1 MLYLLPFLTTLSE
14 NLQRVN
20 NRVSKYLKTS
30 NAKQIHDVRTSIRRL
45 DATYLILP
53 KKNRTG
59 SSLSEY
65 VLKCKEFFKVNS
77 EIRDLDIIHEKLQ
90 KYPSNAQ
97 RNGVIEALKASRVAT
112 LERAKTI
119 ARSLKST
126 DTTRIIDKIGVTEK
140 ELQKRYNK
148 MISRLI
154 SRIEST
160 FPAVLTNQAKLQE
173 LHDLRISC
181 KKLRYLLELLP
192 EDKNNVLKTRKTL
205 QKLQDILGTI
215 HDYDFTI
222 EYLSSLGQSSIEI
235 QKIIAIEKEER
246 NAKYDEFL
254 KFCKRRLDIS
264 QDSFF
269 IMDKKS
275 KIKSLK

>member
-1 MLYLLPFLTTLSE
+1 MLYLLPFLTSLSE

-20 NRVSKYLKTS
+20 NRVSKYLKTP

-45 DATYLILP
+45 DANYLILP

-59 SSLSEY
+59 SSLSDY
-65 VLKCKEFFKVNS
+65 VLKCKEFFKINS
-77 EIRDLDIIHEKLQ
+77 EIRDLDIIYEKLQ

-97 RNGVIEALKASRVAT
+97 RNRVIEALKASRDTT

-154 SRIEST
+154 SRIESI
-160 FPAVLTNQAKLQE
+160 FPAVLTNQAKLEE

-205 QKLQDILGTI
+205 QKLQDILGTL

-235 QKIIAIEKEER
+235 QEIITIEKEER
-246 NAKYDEFL
+246 NAKYHEFL
-254 KFCKRRLDIS
+254 RFCKRRLDIS
-264 QDSFF
+264 QDSFL
-269 IMDKKS
+269 I
-275 KIKSLK
+275 ILKSLK

>member
-1 MLYLLPFLTTLSE
+1 MLYLLPFLTRLSE

-20 NRVSKYLKTS
+20 NRVSKYLKTP

-45 DATYLILP
+45 DATYLMLP

-59 SSLSEY
+59 SSLSDY

-77 EIRDLDIIHEKLQ
+77 EIRDLDIIYEKLQ

-97 RNGVIEALKASRVAT
+97 RNRVIETLKKSRVAT
-112 LERAKTI
+112 LKRAKTI

-126 DTTRIIDKIGVTEK
+126 DTTRLIDKIGVTEK

-148 MISRLI
+148 TISRLI

-160 FPAVLTNQAKLQE
+160 FPAVLTNQAKLEE

-192 EDKNNVLKTRKTL
+192 EEKTNVLKTRKTL
-205 QKLQDILGTI
+205 QKLQDILGTL

-222 EYLSSLGQSSIEI
+222 EYLSSLGQSSMEI
-235 QKIIAIEKEER
+235 QEIITIEKEER
-246 NAKYDEFL
+246 NAKYHEFL
-254 KFCKRRLDIS
+254 RFCKRRLDIS
-264 QDSFF
+264 QDSFL
-269 IMDKKS
+269 IM
-275 KIKSLK
+275 IKSLK

>member
-1 MLYLLPFLTTLSE
+1 
-14 NLQRVN
+14 
-20 NRVSKYLKTS
+20 LKTP
-30 NAKQIHDVRTSIRRL
+30 NAKQIHDVRISIRRL

-59 SSLSEY
+59 SSLSDY
-65 VLKCKEFFKVNS
+65 VMKCKEFFKVNN
-77 EIRDLDIIHEKLQ
+77 EIRDLDIIYEKLQ

-119 ARSLKST
+119 ARSLRST

-148 MISRLI
+148 MLSRLI

-160 FPAVLTNQAKLQE
+160 FPVVITNQAKLEE

-192 EDKNNVLKTRKTL
+192 EEKDNVLKTRKTL
-205 QKLQDILGTI
+205 QKLQDILGAI
-215 HDYDFTI
+215 HDCDFTI
-222 EYLSSLGQSSIEI
+222 EYLSSLGHSSNEI
-235 QKIIAIEKEER
+235 QEIIAIEKEER
-246 NAKYDEFL
+246 NAKYHEFL
-254 KFCKRRLDIS
+254 RFCKRRLDIS
-264 QDSFF
+264 QDSFL
-269 IMDKKS
+269 I
-275 KIKSLK
+275 ILKNLK

>member
-1 MLYLLPFLTTLSE
+1 MLYLLPFLTSLSE

-20 NRVSKYLKTS
+20 NRVSKYLKTP

-59 SSLSEY
+59 SSLSDY

-77 EIRDLDIIHEKLQ
+77 EIRDLDIIYEKLQ

-97 RNGVIEALKASRVAT
+97 RNRVIDTLKASRDAT
-112 LERAKTI
+112 LKRAKTI

-154 SRIEST
+154 FRIESI
-160 FPAVLTNQAKLQE
+160 FPAVLTNQAKLEE

-192 EDKNNVLKTRKTL
+192 EKKDNVLKTRKTL
-205 QKLQDILGTI
+205 QKLQDILGTL

-235 QKIIAIEKEER
+235 QEIITIEKEER
-246 NAKYDEFL
+246 NAKYHEFL
-254 KFCKRRLDIS
+254 RFCKRRLDIS
-264 QDSFF
+264 QDSFL
-269 IMDKKS
+269 I
-275 KIKSLK
+275 ILKSLK

>member
-1 MLYLLPFLTTLSE
+1 MLYLLPFLTSLSE

-20 NRVSKYLKTS
+20 NRVSKYLKTP

-59 SSLSEY
+59 TSLSDY

-77 EIRDLDIIHEKLQ
+77 EIRDLDIIYEKLQ
-90 KYPSNAQ
+90 KYPPNAH
-97 RNGVIEALKASRVAT
+97 RNRVIEELKASRNAT

-119 ARSLKST
+119 AHSLKST

-160 FPAVLTNQAKLQE
+160 FPAVLTNQAKLEE

-181 KKLRYLLELLP
+181 KKLRYLLELLS
-192 EDKNNVLKTRKTL
+192 EDKNNVLKARKTL
-205 QKLQDILGTI
+205 QKLQDILGTL
-215 HDYDFTI
+215 HEYDFTI
-222 EYLSSLGQSSIEI
+222 EYLSSLGQSSTEI
-235 QKIIAIEKEER
+235 QEIITIEKEER
-246 NAKYDEFL
+246 NAKYHKFL
-254 KFCKRRLDIS
+254 RICKKR
-264 QDSFF
+264 
-269 IMDKKS
+269 MDFSGLIFDNDKES
-275 KIKSLK
+275 KIII

>member
-1 MLYLLPFLTTLSE
+1 MLYLLPFLTSLSE

-20 NRVSKYLKTS
+20 NRVSKYLKTP

-59 SSLSEY
+59 SSLSDY

-77 EIRDLDIIHEKLQ
+77 EIRDLDIIYEKLQ
-90 KYPSNAQ
+90 KYPSNAK
-97 RNGVIEALKASRVAT
+97 RNRVIEALKASRDTT

-160 FPAVLTNQAKLQE
+160 FPAVLTNQAKLEE

-205 QKLQDILGTI
+205 KKLQDILGTL

-235 QKIIAIEKEER
+235 QEIITIEKEER
-246 NAKYDEFL
+246 NAKYHEFL
-254 KFCKRRLDIS
+254 RFCKRRLDIS
-264 QDSFF
+264 QDSFL
-269 IMDKKS
+269 I
-275 KIKSLK
+275 ILKSLK

>member
-1 MLYLLPFLTTLSE
+1 MLYLLPFLTSLSE
-14 NLQRVN
+14 NLQRIN
-20 NRVSKYLKTS
+20 NRVSKYLKTP

-59 SSLSEY
+59 SSLSDY

-77 EIRDLDIIHEKLQ
+77 EIRDLDIIYEKLQ

-97 RNGVIEALKASRVAT
+97 MDGVIEALKASRVAT

-119 ARSLKST
+119 ARTLKST
-126 DTTRIIDKIGVTEK
+126 DTTRIIDEIGVTEK

-148 MISRLI
+148 MKSRLI

-160 FPAVLTNQAKLQE
+160 FPAVLTNQANLEE
-173 LHDLRISC
+173 LHELRISC

-192 EDKNNVLKTRKTL
+192 EEKNNVSKTRKTL

-222 EYLSSLGQSSIEI
+222 EYLSSLEQSSIEI
-235 QKIIAIEKEER
+235 QEIITIEKEER
-246 NAKYDEFL
+246 NTKYHEFL
-254 KFCKRRLDIS
+254 RFCKRRLNIS
-264 QDSFF
+264 QDSFL
-269 IMDKKS
+269 IM
-275 KIKSLK
+275 IKSLK

>member
-1 MLYLLPFLTTLSE
+1 MLYLLPFLTSLSE

-20 NRVSKYLKTS
+20 NRVSKYLKTP

-59 SSLSEY
+59 SSLSDY

-77 EIRDLDIIHEKLQ
+77 EIRDLDIIYEKLQ

-97 RNGVIEALKASRVAT
+97 RNRVIDTLKASRDAT
-112 LERAKTI
+112 LKRAKTI

-126 DTTRIIDKIGVTEK
+126 DTTRIIDRIGVTEK

-154 SRIEST
+154 FRIESI
-160 FPAVLTNQAKLQE
+160 FPAVLTNQAKLEE

-192 EDKNNVLKTRKTL
+192 GDKNNVLKTRKTL
-205 QKLQDILGTI
+205 QKLQDILGTL

-235 QKIIAIEKEER
+235 QEIITIEKEER
-246 NAKYDEFL
+246 NAKYREFL
-254 KFCKRRLDIS
+254 RFCKRRLDIS
-264 QDSFF
+264 QDSFL
-269 IMDKKS
+269 I
-275 KIKSLK
+275 ILKSLK

>member
-1 MLYLLPFLTTLSE
+1 MLYLLPFLTSLSE

-20 NRVSKYLKTS
+20 NRVSKYLKTP

-59 SSLSEY
+59 SSLSDY

-77 EIRDLDIIHEKLQ
+77 EIRDLDIIYEKLQ

-97 RNGVIEALKASRVAT
+97 RNRVIEALKASRDTT

-160 FPAVLTNQAKLQE
+160 FPAVLTNQAKLEE

-205 QKLQDILGTI
+205 QKLQDILGTL

-235 QKIIAIEKEER
+235 QEIITIEKEER
-246 NAKYDEFL
+246 NAKYHEFL
-254 KFCKRRLDIS
+254 RFCKRRLDIS
-264 QDSFF
+264 QDSFL
-269 IMDKKS
+269 I
-275 KIKSLK
+275 ILKSLK

>member
-20 NRVSKYLKTS
+20 NRVIKYLKTP

-53 KKNRTG
+53 KKNRTR
-59 SSLSEY
+59 SSLSDY

-77 EIRDLDIIHEKLQ
+77 EIRDLDIIYEKLQ

-97 RNGVIEALKASRVAT
+97 RDGVIEALKASRVAT

-119 ARSLKST
+119 ARTLKST

-148 MISRLI
+148 MRSRLI

-160 FPAVLTNQAKLQE
+160 FPAVLTNQAKLEE
-173 LHDLRISC
+173 LHELRISC

-192 EDKNNVLKTRKTL
+192 EEKNNVPKTRKIL

-222 EYLSSLGQSSIEI
+222 EYLSSLEQSSIEI
-235 QKIIAIEKEER
+235 QEIITIEKEER
-246 NAKYDEFL
+246 DTKYREFL
-254 KFCKRRLDIS
+254 RFCKRRLDIS

-269 IMDKKS
+269 IM
-275 KIKSLK
+275 IKSLK

>member
-1 MLYLLPFLTTLSE
+1 MLYLLPFLTSLSE

-20 NRVSKYLKTS
+20 SRVSKYLKTP

-59 SSLSEY
+59 SSLSDY

-77 EIRDLDIIHEKLQ
+77 EIRDLDVIYEKLQ
-90 KYPSNAQ
+90 NYPSNAQ
-97 RNGVIEALKASRVAT
+97 SNRVIEALKASRDAT

-126 DTTRIIDKIGVTEK
+126 DTTRIIYKIGVTEK

-154 SRIEST
+154 SRIESN
-160 FPAVLTNQAKLQE
+160 FPAVLTNQAQLEE

-205 QKLQDILGTI
+205 QKLQDILGTL

-222 EYLSSLGQSSIEI
+222 EYLSSLGQSSTEI
-235 QKIIAIEKEER
+235 QEIITIEKEER
-246 NAKYDEFL
+246 NAKYHEFL

-264 QDSFF
+264 QDSFL
-269 IMDKKS
+269 I
-275 KIKSLK
+275 ILKTLK

>member
-1 MLYLLPFLTTLSE
+1 MLYLLAFLTSLSE

-20 NRVSKYLKTS
+20 NRVSKYLKTP

-59 SSLSEY
+59 TSLSDY

-77 EIRDLDIIHEKLQ
+77 EIRDLDIIYEKLQ
-90 KYPSNAQ
+90 KYPSNAH
-97 RNGVIEALKASRVAT
+97 RNRVIEALKISRDAT
-112 LERAKTI
+112 LDRAKTI

-160 FPAVLTNQAKLQE
+160 FPAVLTNQAKLEE

-192 EDKNNVLKTRKTL
+192 GDKNNVLKTRKTL
-205 QKLQDILGTI
+205 QKLQDILGTL

-222 EYLSSLGQSSIEI
+222 EYLSSLGQSSTEI
-235 QKIIAIEKEER
+235 QEIITIEKEER
-246 NAKYDEFL
+246 NEKYHEFL
-254 KFCKRRLDIS
+254 RYCKRRLDIS
-264 QDSFF
+264 QDSFL
-269 IMDKKS
+269 IM
-275 KIKSLK
+275 IKSLK

>member
-1 MLYLLPFLTTLSE
+1 MLYLLPFLTRLSE

-20 NRVSKYLKTS
+20 NRVSKYLKTP

-59 SSLSEY
+59 SSLSDY
-65 VLKCKEFFKVNS
+65 VLKCKEFFKANS
-77 EIRDLDIIHEKLQ
+77 EIRDLDIIYEKLQ

-97 RNGVIEALKASRVAT
+97 RDAVIEALKASRVAT

-119 ARSLKST
+119 ASSLKSI
-126 DTTRIIDKIGVTEK
+126 DTTRIIHKIGVTEK
-140 ELQKRYNK
+140 DLQKRYNK

-160 FPAVLTNQAKLQE
+160 FPAVLTNQAKLEE
-173 LHDLRISC
+173 LHELRISC

-192 EDKNNVLKTRKTL
+192 AEKNTVLKTRKTL
-205 QKLQDILGTI
+205 QKLQDILGTL

-222 EYLSSLGQSSIEI
+222 DYLSSLGQSSIEI
-235 QKIIAIEKEER
+235 QEIITIEKEVR
-246 NAKYDEFL
+246 NAKYHEFL
-254 KFCKRRLDIS
+254 RFCKRRLDIS
-264 QDSFF
+264 QDSFL
-269 IMDKKS
+269 I
-275 KIKSLK
+275 ILKSLK

>member
-1 MLYLLPFLTTLSE
+1 MLYLLPFLTSLSE

-20 NRVSKYLKTS
+20 NRVNKYLKTP

-59 SSLSEY
+59 SSLSDY

-77 EIRDLDIIHEKLQ
+77 EIRDLDIIYEKLQ

-97 RNGVIEALKASRVAT
+97 RNRVIEALKASRDTT

-160 FPAVLTNQAKLQE
+160 FPAVLANQAKLEE

-192 EDKNNVLKTRKTL
+192 EAKNNVLKTRKTL
-205 QKLQDILGTI
+205 QKLQDILGTL

-235 QKIIAIEKEER
+235 QEIITIEKEER
-246 NAKYDEFL
+246 NAKYHEFL
-254 KFCKRRLDIS
+254 RFCKRRLDIS
-264 QDSFF
+264 QDSFL
-269 IMDKKS
+269 I
-275 KIKSLK
+275 ILKSLK

>member
-1 MLYLLPFLTTLSE
+1 MVYLLPFLTSISE

-20 NRVSKYLKTS
+20 NRVSKYLKTP

-53 KKNRTG
+53 KKNRIGT
-59 SSLSEY
+59 SLSDY

-77 EIRDLDIIHEKLQ
+77 EIRDLDIIYEKLQ
-90 KYPSNAQ
+90 KYPSNAH
-97 RNGVIEALKASRVAT
+97 RNRVIEELKASRNAT

-148 MISRLI
+148 MISRLT

-160 FPAVLTNQAKLQE
+160 FPAVLTNQAKLEE

-205 QKLQDILGTI
+205 QKLQDILGTL

-222 EYLSSLGQSSIEI
+222 EYLSSLGQSSTEI
-235 QKIIAIEKEER
+235 QEIITIEKEER
-246 NAKYDEFL
+246 NAKYHKFL
-254 KFCKRRLDIS
+254 RICKKR
-264 QDSFF
+264 
-269 IMDKKS
+269 MDFSGLIFDNDKES
-275 KIKSLK
+275 KIII

>member
-1 MLYLLPFLTTLSE
+1 MLYLLPFLTSLSE
-14 NLQRVN
+14 NLQRIN
-20 NRVSKYLKTS
+20 NRVSKYLKTP

-59 SSLSEY
+59 SSLSDY

-77 EIRDLDIIHEKLQ
+77 EIRDLDIIYEKLQ

-97 RNGVIEALKASRVAT
+97 MDGVIEALKASRVAT

-119 ARSLKST
+119 ARTLKST

-148 MISRLI
+148 MKSRLI

-160 FPAVLTNQAKLQE
+160 FPAVLTNQANLEE
-173 LHDLRISC
+173 LHELRISC

-192 EDKNNVLKTRKTL
+192 EEKNNVSKTRKTL

-222 EYLSSLGQSSIEI
+222 EYLSSLEQSSIEI
-235 QKIIAIEKEER
+235 QEIITIEKEER
-246 NAKYDEFL
+246 NTKYHEFL
-254 KFCKRRLDIS
+254 RFCKRRLNIS
-264 QDSFF
+264 QDSFL
-269 IMDKKS
+269 IM
-275 KIKSLK
+275 IKSLK

>member
-1 MLYLLPFLTTLSE
+1 MLYLLPFVTRLNE

-20 NRVSKYLKTS
+20 NRVSKYLKTP

-59 SSLSEY
+59 SSLSDY
-65 VLKCKEFFKVNS
+65 ILKCKEFFKVNS
-77 EIRDLDIIHEKLQ
+77 EIRDLDIIYEKLQ

-97 RNGVIEALKASRVAT
+97 RNGVIETLKASRVAT
-112 LERAKTI
+112 LKRAKTI

-126 DTTRIIDKIGVTEK
+126 DTTRIMDKIGVTEK

-148 MISRLI
+148 TISRLI

-160 FPAVLTNQAKLQE
+160 FPAVLTNHAKLEE

-192 EDKNNVLKTRKTL
+192 EEKDNMLKTRKTL

-222 EYLSSLGQSSIEI
+222 EYLSSLGQSSMEI
-235 QKIIAIEKEER
+235 QEIITIEKEER
-246 NAKYDEFL
+246 NAKYHEFL
-254 KFCKRRLDIS
+254 RFCKRRLDIS
-264 QDSFF
+264 QDSFL
-269 IMDKKS
+269 I
-275 KIKSLK
+275 ILKSLK